1 MIIATAGHVDHGKT
15 SLLRA
20 LTGID
25 TDRLPEEKQR
35 GMSIDL
41 GFAYTDLDGQRVGFV
56 DVPGHERFIRNML
69 AGVAAIDFALLAV
82 AADDGV
88 MPQTLE
94 HLAILDLLAISRGA
108 VAVTKTDRASP
119 ARVAMVMQQVQEI
132 LEQTSL
138 RGSPVFAVSA
148 IQPYGVSELR
158 RYLAQAAANHSA
170 RSRSGNFRLAID
182 RCFSLRGIG
191 VTVTGT
197 VFSGSA
203 AIGDNL
209 MLSPSGLRVRVR
221 GIHASNAPVTATG
234 AGQRSA
240 INIAA
245 ASGDALDVAQI
256 HRGNW
261 LLAPDAHAPTA
272 RIDMRL
278 HLLGTEAAALKHWT
292 PVHVHTGANHSPG
305 RIALLEGAT
314 LAPGEQAL
322 AQMVLDQ
329 NIGILRGDRII
340 LRDASA
346 RRTIAGGVAID
357 PFAPGKGRARS
368 ERLDFL
374 RALEKSPERLALLE
388 LLIQSP
394 YGVDLEKFRL
404 SCNLTPDEAAAL
416 WTETAMR
423 RIGRA
428 GDQTGISETHFAAFT
443 QRAFDTLV
451 QWHQNFPHS
460 LGPNETE
467 LRAKL
472 GLRAGQTL
480 LNTAVQHLLHSGK
493 ICRSGTLLHV
503 PGHKITI
510 SRQDESEWR
519 KIQQFFGAGTL
530 TPPRIRELAL
540 TLEKTP
546 EETEA
551 LLERLA
557 RAGRVLRVSKNRFF
571 TPEILRAHAAIAEG
585 AAQANGMF
593 TAQEYRLLA
602 AIGRNLTIEL
612 LEFFDRAG
620 FTRRLQEGRVLRAS
634 AQDIFGTGYDRHTQ
648 ADN

>member
-88 MPQTLE
+88 MPQTRE
-94 HLAILDLLAISRGA
+94 HVAILDLLAITHGA

-119 ARVAMVMQQVQEI
+119 ARVAIVMQEVQQM
-132 LEQTSL
+132 LQPTCL
-138 RGSPVFAVSA
+138 RGAPVFAVSTLR
-148 IQPYGVSELR
+148 PDGVTELR
-158 RYLAQAAANHSA
+158 RHLARAAANHTA

-191 VTVTGT
+191 VTVTGA
-197 VFSGSA
+197 VFSGSTA
-203 AIGDNL
+203 TGDNL
-209 MLSPSGLRVRVR
+209 ILSPSGVRVRVR
-221 GIHASNAPVTATG
+221 GIHVSNASATQTG

-245 ASGDALDVAQI
+245 ASGDALDMAQI
-256 HRGNW
+256 HRGSW

-278 HLLGTEAAALKHWT
+278 RLLGTEAAPLKHWT
-292 PVHVHTGANHSPG
+292 PVHVHAGANHSPG
-305 RIALLEGAT
+305 RIALLEGAS

-322 AQMVLDQ
+322 AQLVLDQ
-329 NIGILRGDRII
+329 TIGIVRGDRII

-357 PFAPGKGRARS
+357 PFAPGKSRARS
-368 ERLDFL
+368 ERLAFL
-374 RALEKSPERLALLE
+374 RALEKSPEKLALQE
-388 LLIQSP
+388 LLLLSP
-394 YGVDLEKFRL
+394 HGVDLEKFRQT
-404 SCNLTPDEAAAL
+404 CNLTPEEAAAL
-416 WTETAMR
+416 WSETAMR
-423 RIGRA
+423 QFGRA
-428 GDQTGISETHFAAFT
+428 GDQTGISETHFAELT
-443 QRAFDTLV
+443 QRAYDSLV
-451 QWHQNFPHS
+451 QWHQNFPQS
-460 LGPNETE
+460 LGPNESE

-472 GLRAGQTL
+472 GPGAGQTV
-480 LNTAVQHLLHSGK
+480 LNAAVQHLLRSAK
-493 ICRSGTLLHV
+493 ICRSGTILHL
-503 PGHKITI
+503 PGHRITI
-510 SRQDESEWR
+510 DRQDENDWR
-519 KIQQFFGAGTL
+519 SIQQYFGADTL

-546 EETEA
+546 EETGA

-571 TPEILRAHAAIAEG
+571 TPEILRAHAAIAER
-585 AAQANGMF
+585 AAQANGLF

-620 FTRRLQEGRVLRAS
+620 FTRRHLEGRVLRAS
-634 AQDIFGTGYDRHTQ
+634 AEDIFGTGYDRHAQ